1 MTNGSRF
8 CAHRERKRAKLARV
22 LDPADPND
30 AYTYLLSATR
40 ELEREQR
47 QMRDRWFA
55 TLPMESKDELLFEL
69 EVLLKAAACFANPRN
84 HPGAAKHGALVAQDY
99 REATVLFREGLNR
112 AISLARGLL
121 GSRDRAYI
129 FHRYLETVLPE
140 DNART
145 RLLREGTDQSSPA
158 DSLITLRH
166 GLSTA
171 HEVLEGIARGPR
183 VPFRL
188 FYAVLTTVQ
197 REIGRNVF
205 FNPLRALE
213 FRPEF
218 DRIKSPHVLELI
230 RGVPGEKAH
239 QLVALTF
246 LSLFR
251 MLRYVRL
258 LQRIAIEPAV
268 KKRRL
273 SGRAYLVLSVL
284 RSDARALSDHL
295 RRRSGELLAE
305 SFSRDLM
312 SIPAEEIEGRSS
324 ELRAAGHR
332 MIAIKAALEG
342 IAATVRLE
350 MRRAFQH
357 DLPAI
362 ENSTA
367 EPELRV
373 ALQRVLINLRPA
385 LLNAVLF
392 LGKALGVS
400 LEADSVF
407 DDDAARRE
415 SSERLRRDV
424 WMFAQIVRAFASK
437 AEQSPPEDVWEKA
450 YGLEYVREFLTYFRA
465 MGYPLLRAADYP
477 RFDAFMAAME
487 QLSDTDLVDQVRLN
501 GAIEECHEFYRFLVE
516 LFDEISKREVLE
528 NIPFDRREA
537 AGSLR
542 LYLGEQAA

>member
-1 MTNGSRF
+1 
-8 CAHRERKRAKLARV
+8 V

-47 QMRDRWFA
+47 LMRDRWFA

-84 HPGAAKHGALVAQDY
+84 HPGAARHGALVAQDY
-99 REATVLFREGLNR
+99 REATVLFREGVNR

-188 FYAVLTTVQ
+188 FYAVLTSVQ

-230 RGVPGEKAH
+230 RGVPGAKAH

-258 LQRIAIEPAV
+258 LQRIVIEPAG

-312 SIPAEEIEGRSS
+312 SVSAEEIEARSS

-342 IAATVRLE
+342 IASTVRLE

-362 ENSTA
+362 ENATA

-373 ALQRVLINLRPA
+373 ALQRVLLNLRPA

-487 QLSDTDLVDQVRLN
+487 QLSDTDLVDQTRLN